1 MPTTDP
7 PTPVQLARLRKAL
20 DHISLPPDQGGYLQT
35 TGYVWRPREDQDT
48 FCILGALAN
57 EAALQ
62 QGVAFDDLMPT
73 TSTYRAGW
81 VVHCFYGLDNNAIN
95 QLVAWNDNG
104 RPLPKLAEYLRRR
117 YHLT

>member
-1 MPTTDP
+1 MPTDQ
-7 PTPVQLARLRKAL
+7 PTPIQLARLSKAL

-35 TGYVWRPREDQDT
+35 TGYVWAPTKDDQDS

-73 TSTYRAGW
+73 TSTNRATA
-81 VVHCFYGLDNNAIN
+81 VVKQFYGLDNNAVR
-95 QLVAWNDNG
+95 QLVVWNDRG
-104 RPLPKLAEYLRRR
+104 RPLPKLAAFLRRQ
-117 YHLT
+117 HLKP